1 LVPGTSLEATST
13 APPTVREVWLALLLE
28 FRIEPLP
35 ASLQFGRPVLELNRM
50 FLERDWVGTLR
61 RHTARAGGLLSGGK
75 SLLADFDEI
84 QVLMVHGTL

>member
-1 LVPGTSLEATST
+1 
-13 APPTVREVWLALLLE
+13 
-28 FRIEPLP
+28 
-35 ASLQFGRPVLELNRM
+35 M

-61 RHTARAGGLLSGGK
+61 RHTARAGGLLSGSK

>member
-1 LVPGTSLEATST
+1 MITSSHHPA
-13 APPTVREVWLALLLE
+13 VREVWLALLPE
-28 FRIEPLP
+28 IRIELLP
-35 ASLQFGRPVLELNRM
+35 ASLQFGRPVLELSRL

-61 RHTARAGGLLSGGK
+61 RHTARAGGLLSGSK